1 MEQKKKWRKILKEY
15 ILITVGLFLYTFAW
29 VAFLI
34 PNETIGGG
42 ATGMAT
48 VLYYVSGKY
57 IPVSVGFFV
66 LNGVL
71 VLVGIKILGKNFGVK
86 IIYGIITTSLF
97 LLLPEP
103 AFITNSFL
111 PEDKLLTA
119 IIGGALSGI
128 GIFIALQQGGGA
140 GGTDIV
146 VMILNKYRSISP
158 GRVYLYCDLI
168 IIGASFFINWDF
180 RTIIYG
186 YVVMGVFS
194 YAVDLF
200 LSGAKQSIQLFIFS
214 KKYPQ
219 IADRIT
225 RETGRGVT
233 LIDGK
238 GWYTQEDGK
247 VMMTVTRKTD
257 SNVVFRIVREEDN
270 DAFISVNSVMGVYGK
285 GFEEIR
291 RMKS

>member
-1 MEQKKKWRKILKEY
+1 MEQKAAWKKIVKEY
-15 ILITVGLFLYTFAW
+15 ALITFGLFLYTFAW
-29 VAFLI
+29 TAFLI

-42 ATGMAT
+42 ATGVAT
-48 VLYYVSGKY
+48 VLYYISGKH

-66 LNGVL
+66 LNGIL
-71 VLVGIKILGKNFGVK
+71 VLIGIRVLGKSFGIKIIF
-86 IIYGIITTSLF
+86 GIIVTSLF

-103 AFITNSFL
+103 HLITDSFR

-119 IIGGALSGI
+119 IIGGILSGI
-128 GIFIALQQGGGA
+128 GICIALQQGGGA

-146 VMILNKYRSISP
+146 VMIMNKYRSVSP
-158 GRVYLYCDLI
+158 GRIYLYCDLV
-168 IIGASFFINWDF
+168 IIGSSFFINWDF

-186 YVVMGVFS
+186 YVVMAVFS
-194 YAVDLF
+194 YTVDLF
-200 LSGAKQSIQLFIFS
+200 LSGAKQSVQMFIFS

-233 LIDGK
+233 VINGQ
-238 GWYTQEDGK
+238 GWYTKEDGK
-247 VMMTVTRKTD
+247 VLMTVARKVD
-257 SNVVFRIVREEDN
+257 QNSIYRIVREEDQ

-285 GFEEIR
+285 GFEQI
-291 RMKS
+291 KGPKK